1 MARGSPTITI
11 RVPEVALSALQEE
24 IARTNKNIRVQPF
37 TISSWVLTAIWEK
50 LDKSQRSRKR
60 RKPKNGPIMPDDK
73 QTA

>member
-11 RVPEVALSALQEE
+11 RVPLEVLSALQEE
-24 IARTNKNIRVQPF
+24 IERTNKNIRVQPF
-37 TISSWVLTAIWEK
+37 TVSSWVLTAIWEK

-73 QTA
+73 QPA